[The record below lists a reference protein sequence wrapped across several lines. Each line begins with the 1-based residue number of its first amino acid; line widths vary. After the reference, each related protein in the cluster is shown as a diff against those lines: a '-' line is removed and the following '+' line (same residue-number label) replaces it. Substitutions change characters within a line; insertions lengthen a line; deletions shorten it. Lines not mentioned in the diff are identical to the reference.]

1 MNRPPINHN
10 FNLGLGKCPK
20 CSKRSL
26 KEVNEREVIGLTQCK
41 TTGNKSV
48 RSKKLNGV
56 RCLLCGY
63 NNVKIMFV
71 DFKGHRIA

>member
-1 MNRPPINHN
+1 MNRPPINL
-10 FNLGLGKCPK
+10 NLGLGKCPQ
-20 CSKRSL
+20 CSKNSL
-26 KEVNEREVIGLTQCK
+26 KGVNEREVVGVTTCK
-41 TTGNKSV
+41 MIGNKSV

-71 DFKGHRIA
+71 DSKGHRIA

>member
-1 MNRPPINHN
+1 MNRPPID

-20 CSKRSL
+20 CYKNSL

-48 RSKKLNGV
+48 MSKKVNGV
-56 RCLLCGY
+56 KCLLPRCGY
-63 NNVKIMFV
+63 SNIKINW
-71 DFKGHRIA
+71 IAS